1 MAGDGGQRPPA
12 NRMTLQTFKG
22 RLGGAKKGHSLL
34 KKKRDA
40 LKSRFQMI
48 LKDIVDTKLK
58 VGQSLKDASF
68 ALAKS
73 HWANTGSDICS
84 QVIERAGKPSVT
96 CKLAADNIAG
106 VSIPVFKMLHDP
118 AADAASQTL
127 ALGHGGAVVNATRL
141 EYQKAVASLVK
152 LASLQTMFKTLDME
166 IKMTSR
172 RVNALEYVLIPRLA
186 EVLHY
191 VTQEMDEEAREE
203 FFRVKK
209 VVEKKKQKV
218 AAEKAAE
225 LAEHAEEF
233 FRVKKVVEKKK
244 QKVAAE
250 KAAELAEHAEET
262 RLSLVQGPR
271 TWPSTKTQRPLLLGL
286 VTASQPHPPRRP
298 RSLHRS
304 ASRQVRRIQRTRMTR
319 KHKWLRKALA
329 AVGASGARTSGAEWQ
344 RPNRLQRRLL
354 LACLTLW
361 QLWLGR
367 MRISCSNESV
377 G

>member
-225 LAEHAEEF
+225 LAEHAEEPSSDEF
-233 FRVKKVVEKKK
+233 EVVHVGHGQRPHAAESSEAAALDPRPVPTAEAGAPDSTASVCSEPAASSASATQSAPVRK
-244 QKVAAE
+244 QASSANSEDEDDQEAQVAAQGLGSGGSKRGKNQRRRVA
-250 KAAELAEHAEET
+250 KAKPIAAAPA
-262 RLSLVQGPR
+262 S
-271 TWPSTKTQRPLLLGL
+271 GL
-286 VTASQPHPPRRP
+286 FD
-298 RSLHRS
+298 
-304 ASRQVRRIQRTRMTR
+304 
-319 KHKWLRKALA
+319 ALA
-329 AVGASGARTSGAEWQ
+329 AVAGKDED
-344 RPNRLQRRLL
+344 
-354 LACLTLW
+354 
-361 QLWLGR
+361 
-367 MRISCSNESV
+367 IVFE
-377 G
+377 

>member
-271 TWPSTKTQRPLLLGL
+271 MLR
-286 VTASQPHPPRRP
+286 
-298 RSLHRS
+298 
-304 ASRQVRRIQRTRMTR
+304 ASRI
-319 KHKWLRKALA
+319 LRVGH
-329 AVGASGARTSGAEWQ
+329 AVCTGPQAGKFGEFR
-344 RPNRLQRRLL
+344 
-354 LACLTLW
+354 
-361 QLWLGR
+361 GR
-367 MRISCSNESV
+367 

>member
-225 LAEHAEEF
+225 LAEHAEE
-233 FRVKKVVEKKK
+233 
-244 QKVAAE
+244 
-250 KAAELAEHAEET
+250 T